1 MQRKAKRNP
10 KLITRASSTRNNSHQ
25 ELKTKTPSIMLACQI
40 DKTTSDYHPF
50 YKNIFRPYPYAP
62 LALGAAVGPLGVT
75 YEEPLP

>member
-1 MQRKAKRNP
+1 
-10 KLITRASSTRNNSHQ
+10 
-25 ELKTKTPSIMLACQI
+25 MLACQI